1 MFKRLSLMM
10 VIFILLA
17 GSGTVV
23 TQSSSAKG
31 LLAFTPILQLEVDT
45 TPLNQDIEPDGNP
58 VNVPVTVKYRVDIPQ
73 FLLSLPIV
81 GRLIVYGSFIVPPVK
96 IHLSVVNKP
105 DWADISITS
114 PDLYIDVGEN
124 KFSYANTS
132 VSIAVYKDAPAESYT
147 LILKAEADGMGRI
160 TSQSVEAQFKIKPGY
175 IPLVTINTDEPIKEA
190 GPMTTLT
197 FPIKISNNANKETI
211 VKLVEYD
218 TPPGWGVQP
227 SQSQIV
233 IPQDGE
239 ATLSLAV
246 TTPVGFGWTPNQIQ
260 QIKLKFVVMPSP
272 PTVEY
277 EETATNTYLYS
288 ISVKSGSA
296 PMAGLAGGIIAIIV
310 VAIVI
315 LLMILK
321 KKKQI

>member
-1 MFKRLSLMM
+1 MFKRLSLIVVM
-10 VIFILLA
+10 FILLA
-17 GSGTVV
+17 GSGTVI

-31 LLAFTPILQLEVDT
+31 LVSFPSILQLEVDT
-45 TPLNQDIEPDGNP
+45 TPLNQDIQPDGKP
-58 VNVPVTVKYRVDIPQ
+58 VNVPITVKYRVNVPP
-73 FLLSLPIV
+73 LLAGP
-81 GRLIVYGSFIVPPVK
+81 GLIKNWILSGSFIMPPVK

-105 DWADISITS
+105 DWADISIAS
-114 PDLYIDVGEN
+114 PDLYIDVGKNE
-124 KFSYANTS
+124 FSYANTS
-132 VSIAVYKDAPAESYT
+132 MSIAVYKDAPAESYT

-160 TSQSVEAQFKIKPGY
+160 SSQSVEAQFKIKPGY

-233 IPQDGE
+233 IPQGGE

-246 TTPVGFGWTPNQIQ
+246 TTPMGFGWTPNQIQ
-260 QIKLKFVVMPSP
+260 QIKMRFMVMPSP

-277 EETATNTYLYS
+277 EESATNTYLYS
-288 ISVKSGSA
+288 ISVKSGST
-296 PMAGLAGGIIAIIV
+296 PMAGLAGGIIALIIAAIV
-310 VAIVI
+310 V
-315 LLMILK
+315 LLLILK
-321 KKKQI
+321 RK

>member
-23 TQSSSAKG
+23 IQSSSAKG
-31 LLAFTPILQLEVDT
+31 LISFTPILQLEIDT
-45 TPLNQDIEPDGNP
+45 SSLNEDIQPDGKP
-58 VNVPVTVKYRVDIPQ
+58 VNVPVTVRYRVDVPP
-73 FLLSLPIV
+73 FLSNLPFGLGNPI
-81 GRLIVYGSFIVPPVK
+81 LYGSFIVPPVK
-96 IHLSVVNKP
+96 IHLSIVNKP
-105 DWADISITS
+105 DWADISIAS
-114 PDLYIDVGEN
+114 PDLYIDIGQN

-132 VSIAVYKDAPAESYT
+132 ISIAVYKNAPAESYT
-147 LILKAEADGMGRI
+147 LILRAEADGLGKVAP
-160 TSQSVEAQFKIKPGY
+160 QSVEAQFKIKPGY

-246 TTPVGFGWTPNQIQ
+246 TTPMGFGWTPNQIQ

-288 ISVKSGSA
+288 ISVRSGSA
-296 PMAGLAGGIIAIIV
+296 PMAGIAAGIIAIIIAV
-310 VAIVI
+310 IIVLI
-315 LLMILK
+315 LMIK
-321 KKKQI
+321 KKK